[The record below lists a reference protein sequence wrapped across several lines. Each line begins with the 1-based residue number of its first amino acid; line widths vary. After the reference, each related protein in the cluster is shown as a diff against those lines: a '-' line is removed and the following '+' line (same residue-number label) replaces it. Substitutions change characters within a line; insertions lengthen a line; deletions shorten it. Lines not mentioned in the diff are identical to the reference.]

1 MLKYIADK
9 GAEMTYCEIGFN
21 SGHSAAT
28 VLSTN
33 PHSKVVAFDLGNKSS
48 KAAKDYLDHK
58 FPGRL
63 HVIWGNSTKTVPAA
77 EKPEKCDAFLV
88 DGGHSF

>member
-1 MLKYIADK
+1 MDITQIHSDLTLIGKKFGQEGNSSQVDTQTNMLKYIADK

-33 PHSKVVAFDLGNKSS
+33 PHSK
-48 KAAKDYLDHK
+48 
-58 FPGRL
+58 
-63 HVIWGNSTKTVPAA
+63 W
-77 EKPEKCDAFLV
+77 
-88 DGGHSF
+88 